1 MLRVFHNC
9 GTKYFSYVDALWYSF
24 AVITTIGFGDVSV
37 TTTLGRILSVILGI
51 CGIAAVALFTSLIV
65 NFYNEMSKK
74 REEKLLNKIIKE
86 AKEIEKIEEEI
97 NEQNKE

>member
-1 MLRVFHNC
+1 
-9 GTKYFSYVDALWYSF
+9 
-24 AVITTIGFGDVSV
+24 
-37 TTTLGRILSVILGI
+37 
-51 CGIAAVALFTSLIV
+51 
-65 NFYNEMSKK
+65 MSKK